1 MWTSRRT
8 GFFTLA
14 LFFWA
19 GLYSLVVCY
28 SVGAQDQPTSPPP
41 PPSITPSEQ
50 PTTSTSDQLSNLSDQ
65 LSLQVNNLIQQVTTL
80 KQQLGESQ
88 SSLTESVMSLQSLQK
103 LRVQEEAAAQAQVRS
118 ALNRSLWW
126 QRGAL
131 VAGGGFIGYV
141 AGGWRGAAIGA
152 ASGAAADATLEIA
165 FAIKVKI

>member
-1 MWTSRRT
+1 MWQLKVT
-8 GFFTLA
+8 GCGFWARSCLLA
-14 LFFWA
+14 LCLLAASSWA
-19 GLYSLVVCY
+19 V
-28 SVGAQDQPTSPPP
+28 AQDQPTSPPP

-126 QRGAL
+126 QRSAL
-131 VAGGGFIGYV
+131 VVGGGFVGYLV
-141 AGGWRGAAIGA
+141 DGWKGAAIGA
-152 ASGAAADATLEIA
+152 AGGAVADAGLEVVFSIRL
-165 FAIKVKI
+165 KL